1 MTLTFLHQ
9 RRSTRRWVFVTANL
23 LAVICLYLGVL
34 APIRGL
40 LDEREYDLAQRRLTL
55 ARYNSVSGQEEAVQ
69 AFARQVADS
78 NARGELIAGASA
90 GIVDANLQARLKSL
104 SEQVN
109 VTVRSIQK
117 LPPKSLRG
125 VTLVGARLDVS
136 GTIAP
141 LHALARALEGETP
154 LLLVT
159 SATLRGQATF
169 WNIAPAEGAAA
180 AEPDLEAQFDVYGGA
195 LAKDHP

>member
-1 MTLTFLHQ
+1 MKLAFIRHPQ
-9 RRSTRRWVFVTANL
+9 WARRWIFVTANL
-23 LAVICLYLGVL
+23 LAAMCVYFGLL

-40 LDEREYDLAQRRLTL
+40 LDEREEDLAQRRLTL
-55 ARYNSVSGQEEAVQ
+55 ARYNSVASQEPAVE

-90 GIVDANLQARLKSL
+90 GIVDANLQARLKTL
-104 SEQVN
+104 SEQVG

-136 GTIAP
+136 GAIGP
-141 LHALARALEGETP
+141 LHALARALEGVAP

-159 SATLRGQATF
+159 SATMHGQATF
-169 WNIAPAEGAAA
+169 WNIAPAEGAGAV
-180 AEPDLEAQFDVYGGA
+180 EPTLEAQFDVYGGA